1 MVENAVAVP
10 IEAVNVGR
18 DGSFVYIVENG
29 VMAVRNVETGISSME
44 LVEIKSGLTGDE
56 QIVLN
61 NSMGLQEGA
70 QVTPVEG

>member
-1 MVENAVAVP
+1 
-10 IEAVNVGR
+10 
-18 DGSFVYIVENG
+18 
-29 VMAVRNVETGISSME
+29 ME